1 MVQEPEAGDEEF
13 ASLIARAK
21 SDREAM
27 GRLVEMIRPYLLGV
41 SNAELPGDL
50 RAKIAASDVVQ
61 DSLLEVVRD
70 FQRFNGTSAAE
81 FRVWVR
87 TLLLNNLANWE
98 RWFRRAGK
106 RAIVREIPIDGDS
119 NRFAIVPLLASGPS
133 PSDGAKANEQVEAL
147 HRAMADLPEHY
158 RQVLELRHWQ
168 HLSFEE
174 IGKSTQRTTDA
185 SRMLWWRAVDRL
197 QELLG
202 APGER

>member
-13 ASLIARAK
+13 ASVIARAK

-41 SNAELPGDL
+41 SNAELPADL

-81 FRVWVR
+81 FRVWAR

-106 RAIVREIPIDGDS
+106 RAIVREIPIGGDS
-119 NRFAIVPLLASGPS
+119 NGFAIVPLLASG
-133 PSDGAKANEQVEAL
+133 
-147 HRAMADLPEHY
+147 
-158 RQVLELRHWQ
+158 
-168 HLSFEE
+168 
-174 IGKSTQRTTDA
+174 
-185 SRMLWWRAVDRL
+185 
-197 QELLG
+197 
-202 APGER
+202 